1 VDLVLPRDLDGF
13 FHGSEDYVTMV
24 SVLRQVRLK
33 KETAVT
39 GIGGQRLAVGGWE
52 ETKRASLG
60 L

>member
-1 VDLVLPRDLDGF
+1 MLPRDLDGF

-24 SVLRQVRLK
+24 SVLRQVRLNK
-33 KETAVT
+33 VT
-39 GIGGQRLAVGGWE
+39 ERQGIGGQRLAVGGWE